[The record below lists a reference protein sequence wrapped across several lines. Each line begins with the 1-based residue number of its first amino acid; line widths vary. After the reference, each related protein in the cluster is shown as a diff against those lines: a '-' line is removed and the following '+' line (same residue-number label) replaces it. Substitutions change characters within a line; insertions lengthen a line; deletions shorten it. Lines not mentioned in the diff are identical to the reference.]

1 MKLKNALTSAGMAAA
16 PVAAQ
21 AGTAAA
27 ASTVKIASVAGTAEC
42 KATTVKAKQNLAADS
57 LLLALFAPG
66 AAGFGVAKAVDDN
79 KSDGS

>member
-1 MKLKNALTSAGMAAA
+1 MKLTGAEMVAA
-16 PVAAQ
+16 PLAAQ

-27 ASTVKIASVAGTAEC
+27 ASTVKIGSVAGPAERES
-42 KATTVKAKQNLAADS
+42 TIVKAKQILAADS
-57 LLLALFAPG
+57 LLLALLTTG